1 MMRVQSIKF
10 HRILALIGGI
20 ALLLWGGS
28 GLLHPMMAFFGPQQA
43 VFFPPPG
50 AVDMTDAHPVHET
63 LAEAGI
69 EKAAAV
75 RIIASEGG
83 PLLQVTEAQDAPR
96 RYFRLE
102 DGEELENYDEVHAI
116 FLARYYTGEAGPIR
130 AVEWIDDFT
139 PDYPWVNRLLPVY
152 KVSFERSDNLSIY
165 VYTETNAAA
174 GLNNNFKS
182 VVQTGFR
189 WFHTWS
195 WFPKQAEWAR
205 VILIA
210 LFIGSLFALAAT
222 GLAMLVL
229 IRRKARAPG
238 MRGWHRIAG
247 YVLALPILMYT
258 SSGLFHLVQ
267 SAVAPPVRNLTLS
280 PPVDLAGAVYPL
292 HEQWSEISA
301 GLNVASVSIIQDAEG
316 TQLYRLGLARARG
329 PGPQGGREIR
339 NARFDGVERT
349 GPALY
354 LDAATGAPYPGG
366 DREIALQL
374 GERFTGAPR
383 ETITHAEL
391 VTRFGPAY
399 DFRNKR
405 LPVWRLDYGAPVNA
419 TIFVD
424 TTTGVLADKTP
435 DSAKPERFSFSYI
448 HKWNFLVPLMGRDG
462 QNLFVSALV
471 AFSLVF
477 MAGIGLSLDL
487 KRRQRRPPANK
498 TQKAGRGL
506 KTAP

>member
-1 MMRVQSIKF
+1 MMRIQSIRF

-20 ALLLWGGS
+20 ALLIWGGS

-43 VFFPPPG
+43 VFFPPQSP
-50 AVDMTDAHPVHET
+50 VDMTGARPVHET
-63 LAEAGI
+63 LAAAGI
-69 EKAAAV
+69 EEAAAV
-75 RIIASEGG
+75 RVIASDGRN
-83 PLLQVTEAQDAPR
+83 LLQVTEDQGAPR
-96 RYFRLE
+96 RYFQLE
-102 DGEELENYDEVHAI
+102 DGRELNNHDEAHAI
-116 FLARYYTGEAGPIR
+116 FLARYYTGEEGPIR
-130 AVEWIDDFT
+130 VVEWVDEFT

-152 KVSFERSDNLSIY
+152 KVSFDRPDNLSIY
-165 VYTETNAAA
+165 IYTETNVAA
-174 GLNNNFKS
+174 GLDNNFKT

-195 WFPKQAEWAR
+195 WFPKEADWAR

-210 LFIGSLFALAAT
+210 LFVGALFALAAT
-222 GLAMLVL
+222 GLVMLVL

-238 MRGWHRIAG
+238 VRGWHRIAG
-247 YVLALPILMYT
+247 YALALPILMYA
-258 SSGLFHLVQ
+258 SSGLFHLIHF
-267 SAVAPPVRNLTLS
+267 AAAPPVKNLTLS

-292 HEQWSEISA
+292 HEQWDDISA
-301 GLNVASVSIIQDAEG
+301 GLNVSSVSIIQDAKG
-316 TQLYRLGLARARG
+316 TQLYRLGLARSRAGG
-329 PGPQGGREIR
+329 PEGGREIR
-339 NARFDGVERT
+339 NARFDGALRT

-354 LDAATGAPYPGG
+354 LDAVTGTPYPGG

-374 GERFTGAPR
+374 GERFTGVPR
-383 ETITHAEL
+383 EAVAHAEL
-391 VTRFGPAY
+391 ITRFGPAY

-471 AFSLVF
+471 ALSLVF

-487 KRRQRRPPANK
+487 KRRRRRPPHS
-498 TQKAGRGL
+498 TRSGETP
-506 KTAP
+506 TA